1 MKAYLHILR
10 IAASS
15 ILINQYANALSI
27 GKHNIHKRRPFII
40 RKPATP
46 LPLPFDTEDKSSKRN
61 LASSVKRARRKKRKS
76 GWYRRRDRRDF
87 QLNYKDTEDDIS
99 DMQEKSARRVLSKIS
114 LRSLRRRRS
123 ASIVVQEESFAV
135 DELVFGDNVDNDS
148 LLEPPSPLEIDSS
161 QKVQAKRSSRKK
173 KPKAIVTNVHELR
186 EAILDRGFELRD
198 IELNYSPPPSLRSSN
213 STTFQHFNEHYSS
226 IDPSNNTSNNIFTH
240 DVLNL
245 LYRRYHSQST
255 PANRAAN
262 DNATLALAIEG
273 GGMRGAVSGGMAA
286 AIVCLGL
293 SNAFDSIYGSSAG
306 SIIGSYFVSR
316 QLYLGEL
323 NR

>member
-1 MKAYLHILR
+1 M
-10 IAASS
+10 
-15 ILINQYANALSI
+15 
-27 GKHNIHKRRPFII
+27 
-40 RKPATP
+40 
-46 LPLPFDTEDKSSKRN
+46 
-61 LASSVKRARRKKRKS
+61 
-76 GWYRRRDRRDF
+76 
-87 QLNYKDTEDDIS
+87 NYKDTEDDIS
-99 DMQEKSARRVLSKIS
+99 DVQEQEKSVRRVLSNIR

-123 ASIVVQEESFAV
+123 ASIAVVQEESFVV
-135 DELVFGDNVDNDS
+135 DELVLGNTVDNEGP
-148 LLEPPSPLEIDSS
+148 LEPPLLLEIDPSLV
-161 QKVQAKRSSRKK
+161 KPKKSSRRK

-213 STTFQHFNEHYSS
+213 TTTFQHFNEHYSS
-226 IDPSNNTSNNIFTH
+226 TDPSNDTSNNIFTH

-245 LYRRYHSQST
+245 LHRRYHSQST
-255 PANRAAN
+255 PANRAAD